1 MHDVIEH
8 NFEEIKNLIHTTAT
22 NLATSELG
30 SDINDEGDNIFN
42 GSLIRGTFN
51 NNSIFDSKVH
61 KHRTTTYVEGISTVE
76 QLIQKFLDY
85 SSTLLNDSL
94 LTREES
100 LRQLRKML
108 DFIFHFNNYIVQVKK
123 VLVLLNHELFNEYSK
138 EFPTK
143 FEKPMDHE
151 LIDKRFANLSDTFLM
166 QYEKFG
172 ENLVTFLATIK
183 QVGERENQGLLEL
196 SNRLELCFPE

>member
-1 MHDVIEH
+1 MSLNIILKSKFDSH
-8 NFEEIKNLIHTTAT
+8 TAT

-30 SDINDEGDNIFN
+30 SNINDEGDNIFN

-94 LTREES
+94 LT
-100 LRQLRKML
+100 
-108 DFIFHFNNYIVQVKK
+108 VK
-123 VLVLLNHELFNEYSK
+123 VVASI
-138 EFPTK
+138 T
-143 FEKPMDHE
+143 
-151 LIDKRFANLSDTFLM
+151 
-166 QYEKFG
+166 
-172 ENLVTFLATIK
+172 
-183 QVGERENQGLLEL
+183 
-196 SNRLELCFPE
+196 